1 MKRVIRWVMW
11 VITAVVVYK
20 AALWSY
26 DIYRERSR
34 THAQQEI
41 AEIDKLCRMDADTG
55 RCICRHKRTGE
66 HLKLSYEECKSR
78 ALNSR

>member
-1 MKRVIRWVMW
+1 MKQLIRWVTW
-11 VITAVVVYK
+11 AVAAVIVYK

-26 DIYRERSR
+26 DVYQERNR
-34 THAQQEI
+34 APTQQEI
-41 AEIDKLCRMDADTG
+41 AGIDKKCRMDADTG

-66 HLKLSYEECKSR
+66 PLRLPYDECKSR

>member
-34 THAQQEI
+34 TPTQQEI
-41 AEIDKLCRMDADTG
+41 ADIDKLCRMDADTG

-66 HLKLSYEECKSR
+66 HLKLPYEECKSR
-78 ALNSR
+78 ALNHR